1 MSAEHRSPRRLLRGA
16 VGGMSLLCAAGLP
29 AAAAEITLLSSVG
42 VTAVLEELLP
52 QFERA
57 TGHKVVAH
65 LGTAAATKKAI
76 DGGAAFDVA
85 ILTPGLVDD
94 LIKEGKAVAGTNK
107 IVARSG
113 LGAAVREGAPKPDIA
128 SDEAFT
134 RVPRAASSIGYT
146 DPSL

>member
-1 MSAEHRSPRRLLRGA
+1 MPARTRSLQHLAHGA
-16 VGGMSLLCAAGLP
+16 VAGLILLGAAGLP

-42 VTAVLEELLP
+42 VTALLEELLP

-76 DGGAAFDVA
+76 DGGAGFDVA
-85 ILTPGLVDD
+85 ILTPGLVED
-94 LIKEGKAVAGTNK
+94 LIKEGKAIAGTNK

-113 LGAAVREGAPKPDIA
+113 LGAA
-128 SDEAFT
+128 
-134 RVPRAASSIGYT
+134 
-146 DPSL
+146 